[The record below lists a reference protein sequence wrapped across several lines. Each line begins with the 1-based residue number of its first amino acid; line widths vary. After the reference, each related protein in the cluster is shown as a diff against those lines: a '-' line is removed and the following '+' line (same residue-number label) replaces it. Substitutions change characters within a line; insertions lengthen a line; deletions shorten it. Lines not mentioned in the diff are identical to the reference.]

1 MPIHHLDDLF
11 LSLRISEVVI
21 RVLEVDIA
29 LLEKLLGFPAPGA
42 GR

>member
-1 MPIHHLDDLF
+1 MPIHHLNDAF
-11 LSLRISEVVI
+11 LSLLIREVVI

-29 LLEKLLGFPAPGA
+29 LLEELLGFPAPGA